1 MGRWMILL
9 FVMLCGGFVSV
20 SNSLSVS
27 VESPPAVNQGHTVNL
42 PCWYGP
48 AVKEEDLEVRW
59 YRGDQFE
66 TPIIHYKHKK
76 LQQES
81 LDSSY
86 IGRVSFGLKDESS
99 GGVQIFVGL
108 TLENVTIKDEGDYTC
123 YVTSLQSYESAS
135 LQLTVTETGSQPVLS
150 PVWTE
155 DNTVNVSCESEGWYP
170 QPVLSWS
177 DQKQVK
183 TFKSL
188 TYSNTSSGLV
198 SVHSWILVPSSSE
211 LSCSVG
217 LSDKEKKE
225 ARLRLGNPPQLAERK
240 SDSSLGGWVAFGLLL
255 IATVVLAA
263 LGLWWYRK
271 KGKSAHDHPEEVVPH
286 TISAAREHYVNVELE
301 NPNHPYLKIR
311 GTILRDNNPEDQPF
325 PDGEEVT
332 CLTAIR
338 GTPGF
343 SSGKHYWEV
352 SLARQ
357 STAIKQSWWLGVTS
371 RIESLQ
377 ELKITPNT
385 SNGFWFLSSSPKRPD
400 HLKFSAESKALL
412 FVRSRPE
419 TVGVFLDYDK
429 GELSFYNVEESSL
442 IVSFIV
448 TFTGQVFPFF
458 NPGKGDEA
466 PMEILHKRE
475 CSQSGEQQNTTGNCN
490 VSTPLMS
497 VVTHD
502 EKI

>member
-42 PCWYGP
+42 PCWYSP

-59 YRGDQFE
+59 YHGDQFE

-99 GGVQIFVGL
+99 GGSWTFVGL
-108 TLENVTIKDEGDYTC
+108 TLENVTVKDEGDYTC
-123 YVTSLQSYESAS
+123 YVTSLQSYDSAS
-135 LQLTVTETGSQPVLS
+135 LQLTVTKTGSQPVLS

-225 ARLRLGNPPQLAERK
+225 ARLRLGNPPQLTERK

-271 KGKSAHDHPEEVVPH
+271 KGKSAHGHPEEEVPH

-301 NPNHPYLKIR
+301 NQNYPYLKIR
-311 GTILRDNNPEDQPF
+311 GTTL
-325 PDGEEVT
+325 
-332 CLTAIR
+332 
-338 GTPGF
+338 
-343 SSGKHYWEV
+343 
-352 SLARQ
+352 
-357 STAIKQSWWLGVTS
+357 
-371 RIESLQ
+371 
-377 ELKITPNT
+377 
-385 SNGFWFLSSSPKRPD
+385 
-400 HLKFSAESKALL
+400 
-412 FVRSRPE
+412 
-419 TVGVFLDYDK
+419 
-429 GELSFYNVEESSL
+429 
-442 IVSFIV
+442 
-448 TFTGQVFPFF
+448 
-458 NPGKGDEA
+458 
-466 PMEILHKRE
+466 
-475 CSQSGEQQNTTGNCN
+475 
-490 VSTPLMS
+490 
-497 VVTHD
+497 
-502 EKI
+502 